1 MSLVKSNLD
10 YRGREGKRNEM
21 VKKKNEVREI
31 VTMICW
37 IVALDSVMK
46 EKFNFNESEILQH
59 ESLMVTNMVFTC
71 LTCQVIVCVL
81 SLK

>member
-1 MSLVKSNLD
+1 
-10 YRGREGKRNEM
+10 M
-21 VKKKNEVREI
+21 VKNKNEVRET

-46 EKFNFNESEILQH
+46 EKFHCYESEILQR
-59 ESLMVTNMVFTC
+59 ESLIVTNMAFTC
-71 LTCQVIVCVL
+71 LTCQVIVRIL